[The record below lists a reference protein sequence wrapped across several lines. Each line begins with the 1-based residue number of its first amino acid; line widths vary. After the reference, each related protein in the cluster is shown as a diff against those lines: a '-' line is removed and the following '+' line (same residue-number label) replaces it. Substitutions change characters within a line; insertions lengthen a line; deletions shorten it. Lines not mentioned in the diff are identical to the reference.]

1 MKHYGLL
8 LLCGLV
14 TVPSGVTAAAQS
26 PQAPNPTQQ
35 EIAPPGGAVPV
46 YRVTVVARTTV
57 AVNYMLRS
65 GSTRIAFRGTTL
77 MPEARGEARVESKQ
91 GVTRIDANMERMQ
104 PAGVYG
110 PVPDL
115 RYVGDHAGGA
125 CGESG

>member
-1 MKHYGLL
+1 M
-8 LLCGLV
+8 
-14 TVPSGVTAAAQS
+14 
-26 PQAPNPTQQ
+26 
-35 EIAPPGGAVPV
+35 PV

-91 GVTRIDANMERMQ
+91 GVTRIDANTERMQ

-110 PVPDL
+110 PEYL
-115 RYVGDHAGGA
+115 TYVMWAITPEGRAENLG
-125 CGESG
+125 